1 MDVWIWCVGE
11 LFFPDCISSFLKS
24 EWQWATSR
32 DFEAARPAA
41 FCPRLFYT
49 VRQRQPLDVSES
61 AHFPFGVFP
70 HFGRLVGGGGGV
82 SVLFIYE
89 VKTIRP
95 PRRKITVDLQL
106 DDPSCKMV
114 L

>member
-1 MDVWIWCVGE
+1 MYVHY
-11 LFFPDCISSFLKS
+11 LFLIAFFRKYGNGRPRGREASRVLSEALLYSSS
-24 EWQWATSR
+24 T
-32 DFEAARPAA
+32 AAS
-41 FCPRLFYT
+41 
-49 VRQRQPLDVSES
+49 DVSES
-61 AHFPFGVFP
+61 APFPFGVFP